1 MIYLDNAATT
11 LHKPPQVMDA
21 VVRAMTAMGNA
32 ARGAHGGAL
41 EAARTVYNTRV
52 KLARLFGCPRPDH
65 VIFTANSTEALNIAI
80 SGLIRPGDHVI
91 TTDCEHNSVLR
102 PLYRLEEGGAALD
115 VVPADRLGRVAYEDL
130 EALLRPDTRAVVCT
144 HASNLTGN
152 VLDIARIGEMARR
165 RGALLIV
172 DASQTAGALPIDMET
187 MGIDVLCFTGHKGLM
202 GPEGTGGLCVRPGVE
217 IEPWKVGGSGVHSY
231 DRRQPREYPT
241 RLEAGT
247 LNGHGIAGLSAALDF
262 LQEVGLEAIEAKER
276 ALMDRFYQAVS
287 AMDGVTVYGDF
298 SQARRSAIVALNI
311 RDYDSAAVSD
321 ELSETYGVAT
331 RPGAH
336 CAPRMHRA
344 LGTTD
349 RGAVRFSFSWFNT
362 QEEVDEAIR
371 AVGQLAEG

>member
-1 MIYLDNAATT
+1 MIYFDSAATT
-11 LHKPPQVMDA
+11 LQKPASVPAAVADA
-21 VVRAMTAMGNA
+21 IDTMTTPGRGDHPA
-32 ARGAHGGAL
+32 ARMAADL
-41 EAARTVYNTRV
+41 MLRCRMEAAE
-52 KLARLFGCPRPDH
+52 LFDVPTPEN
-65 VIFTANSTEALNIAI
+65 VILTSNATHGLNIAI
-80 SGLIRPGDHVI
+80 RSLVSPGDTVVI
-91 TTDCEHNSVLR
+91 SGYEHNAVTR
-102 PLYRLEEGGAALD
+102 PLRD
-115 VVPADRLGRVAYEDL
+115 IGRVSCRIVNGRLFDPHQMIEGF
-130 EALLRPDTRAVVCT
+130 RRAVDGGVKAVICT
-144 HASNLTGN
+144 HTSNVFGYTLPM
-152 VLDIARIGEMARR
+152 DEIAGICRE
-165 RGALLIV
+165 RGVPLIV
-172 DASQTAGALPIDMET
+172 DASQTAGALPIDMEA
-187 MGIDVLCFTGHKGLM
+187 MGVDVLCFTGHKGLM
-202 GPEGTGGLCVRPGVE
+202 GPQGTGGLCVRPGVE

-262 LQEVGLEAIEAKER
+262 LQEVGVEAIEAKER

-287 AMDGVTVYGDF
+287 ALDGVTVYGDF

-321 ELSETYGVAT
+321 ELSETYGIAT

-336 CAPRMHRA
+336 CAPRMHQA

-371 AVGQLAEG
+371 AIGQLAEE